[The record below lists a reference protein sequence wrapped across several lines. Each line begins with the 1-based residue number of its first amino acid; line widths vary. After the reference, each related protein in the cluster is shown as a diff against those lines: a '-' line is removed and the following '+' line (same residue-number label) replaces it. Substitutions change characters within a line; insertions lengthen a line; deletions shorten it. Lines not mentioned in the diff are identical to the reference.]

1 LFLSFFFQRCE
12 ATKRESEEEWGRQK
26 SENRAD
32 SSFLTVHYF
41 TYIYYTKGG
50 RRGLDDDDDDDDGE
64 SLPRAEKEDSGVL
77 VYSETQALS
86 SSIGVVSFYSSAF
99 PEYDKGSFTRLGL
112 EEGVCCLDCVFWRG
126 IGEERKE
133 RIEENEMK

>member
-1 LFLSFFFQRCE
+1 MSFIFSYPLSFFLSFFFQRCE

-50 RRGLDDDDDDDDGE
+50 KRGLDDDDDDDDGE

-86 SSIGVVSFYSSAF
+86 SSIGVDFF
-99 PEYDKGSFTRLGL
+99 LLLLP
-112 EEGVCCLDCVFWRG
+112 G
-126 IGEERKE
+126 IR
-133 RIEENEMK
+133 